1 LFVQKKLNKMNIKYL
16 IVFCLVLFTI
26 NLSAQQVVIDYQ
38 DDGSSE
44 DQKLFRES
52 LIGKLKG
59 KERVA
64 LYETSSNKAAT
75 HLLNTE
81 LTVQRYTKADDP
93 IFVDSSQI
101 IRIKLTYGVS
111 AFSYADL
118 KNIATSEI
126 VLIKR
131 VGLSLPY
138 QEEKVYKYSDFK
150 VKKGTVK
157 KLKPAARKKLFSEIK
172 SKASNGLLKKVNVK
186 FKERIKKAAEENIT
200 AVRGSFSY
208 QLKVKPNENG
218 KSKTVVIEGGKNY
231 DLEEY
236 TRMVFYTKE
245 AVKNG
250 DKTIYRLRP
259 ICHGFIKSV
268 DGNNSI
274 GKLNFGKKKMKKAME
289 EGLDIYA
296 NQGKIPLQLDEEKV
310 FNKGLINIAV
320 ADVQVPA
327 AAKKFTTDLVQK
339 LEYSISLRKDFNL
352 LTRKTMGDI
361 QQARVVQKGENMMDK
376 VTIDQYKM
384 AGADVLVAAEVSE
397 MLKKGDNAIKG
408 YYIIKL
414 YDVETGNLM
423 ATKKY
428 NVERNNVTISKME
441 TAKVNIFKYLNLSAK
456 PLMDELMPPL
466 VQIIDIDKEKKGKA
480 KTVIIAGDIPD
491 SAYGNYIV
499 YLEKKYV
506 VDGEAIARLV
516 EVGEV
521 SLRQSEGEGVYLGKV
536 KSGGK
541 EIFTHMGKNEQ
552 LVCRKKDGFL
562 NRTET
567 FGKNLSRKLGGNIK
581 D

>member
-1 LFVQKKLNKMNIKYL
+1 
-16 IVFCLVLFTI
+16 
-26 NLSAQQVVIDYQ
+26 
-38 DDGSSE
+38 
-44 DQKLFRES
+44 
-52 LIGKLKG
+52 
-59 KERVA
+59 
-64 LYETSSNKAAT
+64 
-75 HLLNTE
+75 
-81 LTVQRYTKADDP
+81 
-93 IFVDSSQI
+93 
-101 IRIKLTYGVS
+101 
-111 AFSYADL
+111 
-118 KNIATSEI
+118 
-126 VLIKR
+126 
-131 VGLSLPY
+131 
-138 QEEKVYKYSDFK
+138 
-150 VKKGTVK
+150 
-157 KLKPAARKKLFSEIK
+157 
-172 SKASNGLLKKVNVK
+172 
-186 FKERIKKAAEENIT
+186 
-200 AVRGSFSY
+200 
-208 QLKVKPNENG
+208 
-218 KSKTVVIEGGKNY
+218 
-231 DLEEY
+231 
-236 TRMVFYTKE
+236 
-245 AVKNG
+245 
-250 DKTIYRLRP
+250 
-259 ICHGFIKSV
+259 
-268 DGNNSI
+268 
-274 GKLNFGKKKMKKAME
+274 
-289 EGLDIYA
+289 
-296 NQGKIPLQLDEEKV
+296 
-310 FNKGLINIAV
+310 
-320 ADVQVPA
+320 
-327 AAKKFTTDLVQK
+327 
-339 LEYSISLRKDFNL
+339 
-352 LTRKTMGDI
+352 MGDI